1 MRKIR
6 GTMLRS
12 IALLALTRAARP
24 PIKLSRRTAI
34 ATLAPIP
41 ANAMWQLWLPSDME
55 RFVAEADATADSVL
69 AAMDKCAETSW
80 MMNMGSA
87 KGILIEKVI
96 AQRRPKRLLEIGT
109 FLGYMSIRL
118 ARSMPGD
125 SILTTVEIDE
135 DNYAASRRIRAKA
148 LGKWDESVVALKANA
163 STAINS
169 LKGPFDFVLM
179 DHWKPDY
186 ARDLEA
192 LRKAGLLADKCLVVA
207 DNVLFPGAPELLDYL
222 NVPYVPATDAVS
234 GQACLAAAADI
245 DQKFL
250 KRAENDL
257 KAIRRRG
264 GDDVEADLADASSRL
279 EGYKRAAASRPARDA
294 VYSGN
299 GFATTLER
307 TPFEYRPDTPDAMT
321 FSEYSR

>member
-1 MRKIR
+1 MRGSR
-6 GTMLRS
+6 GA
-12 IALLALTRAARP
+12 IARLLVAMTITRAHR
-24 PIKLSRRTAI
+24 LVRRRTAI
-34 ATLAPIP
+34 AALAPIP

-55 RFVAEADATADSVL
+55 RFVAEADANADSVL

-87 KGILIEKVI
+87 KGVLIEKVI
-96 AQRRPKRLLEIGT
+96 QQRRPKRLLEIGT

-118 ARSMPGD
+118 ARSMPVD
-125 SILTTVEIDE
+125 AILTTVEIDE

-148 LGKWDESVVALKANA
+148 LGKRDDSVVALKANA
-163 STAINS
+163 SEALKS

-192 LRKAGLLADKCLVVA
+192 LRRKGLLADKCMVVA

-234 GQACLAAAADI
+234 GQACLQAAADI

-264 GDDVEADLADASSRL
+264 GDDVEADLADASARL
-279 EGYKRAAASRPARDA
+279 EAYKRAAASRPARDA

-299 GFATTLER
+299 GFATTLAR

>member
-1 MRKIR
+1 
-6 GTMLRS
+6 
-12 IALLALTRAARP
+12 
-24 PIKLSRRTAI
+24 
-34 ATLAPIP
+34 
-41 ANAMWQLWLPSDME
+41 MWQLWLPSDME

-69 AAMDKCAETSW
+69 AQMDRCAETSW

-87 KGILIEKVI
+87 KGDLIEKVVK
-96 AQRRPKRLLEIGT
+96 QRRPKRLLEIGT

-118 ARSMPGD
+118 ARSMPVD
-125 SILTTVEIDE
+125 STLTTIEIDG

-148 LGKWDESVVALKANA
+148 LGKRDDSVVALKANA
-163 STAINS
+163 SHAIQA

-192 LRKAGLLADKCLVVA
+192 LRKKGLLADKCLVVA

-222 NVPYVPATDAVS
+222 NVPYVPASDAVS
-234 GQACLAAAADI
+234 GQACLAAAADV
-245 DQKFL
+245 DAKFL

-264 GDDVEADLADASSRL
+264 GDDVEADVADASSRL
-279 EGYKRAAASRPARDA
+279 EAYKRAAASRPARDA
-294 VYSGN
+294 VYYGS

>member
-1 MRKIR
+1 
-6 GTMLRS
+6 MLKT
-12 IALLALTRAARP
+12 ATLLALARAARP
-24 PIKLSRRTAI
+24 PIKLGRRAALSLLT
-34 ATLAPIP
+34 PMP

-69 AAMDKCAETSW
+69 AQMDKCAETSW

-96 AQRRPKRLLEIGT
+96 QQRRPKRLLEIGT

-118 ARSMPGD
+118 ARSMPVD
-125 SILTTVEIDE
+125 ARLTTVEIDD

-148 LGKWDESVVALKANA
+148 LGKRDDSVVALKANA
-163 STAINS
+163 SEALKS

-192 LRKAGLLADKCLVVA
+192 LRKKGLLADKCLVVA

-222 NVPYVPATDAVS
+222 NVPYVPASDAVS
-234 GQACLAAAADI
+234 GQACLAAAADV
-245 DQKFL
+245 DDKFL
-250 KRAENDL
+250 KRAQKDL
-257 KAIRRRG
+257 ATIKRRG
-264 GDDVEADLADASSRL
+264 GDDMAADVADAERRL
-279 EGYKRAAASRPARDA
+279 DRYRKAASARPARDA
-294 VYSGN
+294 VYYGS
-299 GFATTLER
+299 GFATTLAR

>member
-1 MRKIR
+1 
-6 GTMLRS
+6 MLRS
-12 IALLALTRAARP
+12 IIALLALARAARP
-24 PIKLSRRTAI
+24 PIKLGRRAALSLLT
-34 ATLAPIP
+34 PMP

-69 AAMDKCAETSW
+69 AQMDKCAETSW

-87 KGILIEKVI
+87 KGDLIEKVVR
-96 AQRRPKRLLEIGT
+96 QRRPKRLLEIGT

-118 ARSMPGD
+118 ARSMPVD
-125 SILTTVEIDE
+125 STLTTIEIDA

-148 LGKWDESVVALKANA
+148 LGKRDESVVALKANA
-163 STAINS
+163 SEA
-169 LKGPFDFVLM
+169 LKTFKQPFDFVLM

-192 LRKAGLLADKCLVVA
+192 LRQKGLLADKCMVVA

-222 NVPYVPATDAVS
+222 NVPYVPANDAVS
-234 GQACLAAAADI
+234 GQACLQAAADV
-245 DQKFL
+245 DTKFI

-257 KAIRRRG
+257 KTIRRRG
-264 GDDVEADLADASSRL
+264 GDDMAADVADAELRI
-279 EGYKRAAASRPARDA
+279 ERYKRAAAARPARDA

-299 GFATTLER
+299 GFATTLAR

>member
-1 MRKIR
+1 
-6 GTMLRS
+6 MLRS
-12 IALLALTRAARP
+12 IALLALARAARP
-24 PIKLSRRTAI
+24 PIKLSRRAALSLLT
-34 ATLAPIP
+34 PMP

-55 RFVAEADATADSVL
+55 RFVAEADANADSVL

-87 KGILIEKVI
+87 KGVLIEKVI
-96 AQRRPKRLLEIGT
+96 QQRRPKRLLEIGT

-118 ARSMPGD
+118 ARSMPVD
-125 SILTTVEIDE
+125 ARLTTVEIDE

-148 LGKWDESVVALKANA
+148 LGKRDDSVVALKANA
-163 STAINS
+163 SQAIQS

-192 LRKAGLLADKCLVVA
+192 LRKKGLLADKCLVVA

-222 NVPYVPATDAVS
+222 NVPYVQATDAVS
-234 GQACLAAAADI
+234 GQACLQAAADI
-245 DQKFL
+245 DAKFL

-257 KAIRRRG
+257 KVIRRRG

-279 EGYKRAAASRPARDA
+279 EAYKRAAASRPARDA
-294 VYSGN
+294 VYYGS

>member
-1 MRKIR
+1 
-6 GTMLRS
+6 MLRS

-24 PIKLSRRTAI
+24 PIKLSRRAALSLLT
-34 ATLAPIP
+34 PMP

-55 RFVAEADATADSVL
+55 RFVAEADANAESVL
-69 AAMDKCAETSW
+69 AQMDKCAETSW

-87 KGILIEKVI
+87 KGDLIEKVI
-96 AQRRPKRLLEIGT
+96 QQRRPKRLLEIGT

-118 ARSMPGD
+118 ARSMPED
-125 SILTTVEIDE
+125 AKLTTIEIDA

-148 LGKWDESVVALKANA
+148 LGKRDDSVIALKANA
-163 STAINS
+163 SEALKT

-186 ARDLEA
+186 ARDLES
-192 LRKAGLLADKCLVVA
+192 LRKAGLLADKCMVVA

-222 NVPYVPATDAVS
+222 NVPYVPANDAVS
-234 GQACLAAAADI
+234 GQACLQASADV
-245 DQKFL
+245 DAKFI

-257 KAIRRRG
+257 KAIKRRG
-264 GDDVEADLADASSRL
+264 GDDMAADVADAELRI
-279 EGYKRAAASRPARDA
+279 ERYRKAAAARPARDA

-299 GFATTLER
+299 GFSTTLAR

>member
-1 MRKIR
+1 
-6 GTMLRS
+6 MLRS
-12 IALLALTRAARP
+12 IALLALARAARP
-24 PIKLSRRTAI
+24 PIKLSRRAALSLLT
-34 ATLAPIP
+34 PMP

-55 RFVAEADATADSVL
+55 RFVAEAEPTADSVL
-69 AAMDKCAETSW
+69 AAMDRCAETSW
-80 MMNMGSA
+80 MMNMGSD

-96 AQRRPKRLLEIGT
+96 TQRRPKRLLEIGT

-148 LGKWDESVVALKANA
+148 LGKRDDSVVALKANA
-163 STAINS
+163 SQAIQS

-192 LRKAGLLADKCLVVA
+192 LRKKGLLADKCLVVA

-222 NVPYVPATDAVS
+222 NVPYVQATDAVS
-234 GQACLAAAADI
+234 GQACLQAAADV
-245 DQKFL
+245 DAKFL

-257 KAIRRRG
+257 KVIRRRG

-279 EGYKRAAASRPARDA
+279 EAYKRAAASRPARDA
-294 VYSGN
+294 VYYGS

>member
-1 MRKIR
+1 
-6 GTMLRS
+6 MLRS
-12 IALLALTRAARP
+12 IALLALARAARP
-24 PIKLSRRTAI
+24 PLKLGRRAALSLLT
-34 ATLAPIP
+34 PMP

-55 RFVAEADATADSVL
+55 RFVAEADANADSVL
-69 AAMDKCAETSW
+69 AQMDKCAETSW

-87 KGILIEKVI
+87 KGILIEKLI
-96 AQRRPKRLLEIGT
+96 QERRPKRLLEIGT

-118 ARSMPGD
+118 ARSMPD
-125 SILTTVEIDE
+125 DAILTTVEIDD

-148 LGKWDESVVALKANA
+148 LGKRDESVVALKANA
-163 STAINS
+163 SHAIQS
-169 LKGPFDFVLM
+169 FKQPFDFVLM

-192 LRKAGLLADKCLVVA
+192 LRKKGLLADKCLVVA

-222 NVPYVPATDAVS
+222 HVPYVPATDAVS
-234 GQACLAAAADI
+234 GQACLQAAADI
-245 DQKFL
+245 DAKFL

-257 KAIRRRG
+257 KVIRRRG
-264 GDDVEADLADASSRL
+264 GDDVEADVADASARL
-279 EGYKRAAASRPARDA
+279 EAYKRAAASRPARDA

>member
-1 MRKIR
+1 
-6 GTMLRS
+6 MLRS
-12 IALLALTRAARP
+12 IALLALARAARP
-24 PIKLSRRTAI
+24 PMKLGRRAALSLLT
-34 ATLAPIP
+34 PMP

-69 AAMDKCAETSW
+69 AQMDKCAETSW

-87 KGILIEKVI
+87 KGDLIEKVVR
-96 AQRRPKRLLEIGT
+96 QRRPKRLLEIGT

-118 ARSMPGD
+118 ARSMPVD
-125 SILTTVEIDE
+125 SILTTIEIDA

-148 LGKWDESVVALKANA
+148 LGKRDDSVIALKANA
-163 STAINS
+163 SEALKT

-186 ARDLEA
+186 ARDLES
-192 LRKAGLLADKCLVVA
+192 LRKAGLLADKCMVVA

-222 NVPYVPATDAVS
+222 NVPYVPANDAVS
-234 GQACLAAAADI
+234 GQACLQAAADV
-245 DQKFL
+245 DAKFI

-264 GDDVEADLADASSRL
+264 GDDMAADVADAELRI
-279 EGYKRAAASRPARDA
+279 ERYKRAAAARPARDA

-299 GFATTLER
+299 GFSTTLAR

>member
-1 MRKIR
+1 
-6 GTMLRS
+6 MLRS
-12 IALLALTRAARP
+12 IALLALARAARP
-24 PIKLSRRTAI
+24 PLKLGRRAALSLLT
-34 ATLAPIP
+34 PMP

-55 RFVAEADATADSVL
+55 RFVAEADANADSVL
-69 AAMDKCAETSW
+69 AQMDKCAETSW

-118 ARSMPGD
+118 ARSMPED
-125 SILTTVEIDE
+125 ASLTTIEIDD
-135 DNYAASRRIRAKA
+135 DNFAASRRIRAKA
-148 LGKWDESVVALKANA
+148 LGKRDDSVVALKANA
-163 STAINS
+163 SQAIQS
-169 LKGPFDFVLM
+169 FKQPFDFVLM

-192 LRKAGLLADKCLVVA
+192 LRKKGLLADKCLVVA

-222 NVPYVPATDAVS
+222 NVPYVQATDAVS
-234 GQACLAAAADI
+234 GQACLQAAADI
-245 DQKFL
+245 DAKFL

-257 KAIRRRG
+257 KVIRRRG
-264 GDDVEADLADASSRL
+264 GDDVEADVADASSRL
-279 EGYKRAAASRPARDA
+279 EAYKRAAASRPARDA

>member
-1 MRKIR
+1 MH
-6 GTMLRS
+6 RS
-12 IALLALTRAARP
+12 IIALLALTRAARP
-24 PIKLSRRTAI
+24 PIKIGRRAALSLLT
-34 ATLAPIP
+34 PMP

-55 RFVAEADATADSVL
+55 RFVAEADANAESVL
-69 AAMDKCAETSW
+69 AQMDKCAETSW

-87 KGILIEKVI
+87 KGDLIEKVVQ
-96 AQRRPKRLLEIGT
+96 QRRPKKLLEIGT

-118 ARSMPGD
+118 ARSMPVD
-125 SILTTVEIDE
+125 SILTTVEIDD
-135 DNYAASRRIRAKA
+135 DNFAASRRIRAKA
-148 LGKWDESVVALKANA
+148 LGKRDDNVIALKANA
-163 STAINS
+163 SEALKS

-186 ARDLEA
+186 ARDLES
-192 LRKAGLLADKCLVVA
+192 LRRKGLLADKCLVVA

-222 NVPYVPATDAVS
+222 NVPYVQATDAVS
-234 GQACLAAAADI
+234 GQACLQAAADV
-245 DQKFL
+245 DAKFI

-279 EGYKRAAASRPARDA
+279 EAYKRAAASRPARDA

>member
-1 MRKIR
+1 
-6 GTMLRS
+6 MLRS
-12 IALLALTRAARP
+12 IALLALARAARP
-24 PIKLSRRTAI
+24 PIKLSRRAALSLLT
-34 ATLAPIP
+34 PMP

-55 RFVAEADATADSVL
+55 RFVAEADANADSVL

-87 KGILIEKVI
+87 KGVLIEKVI
-96 AQRRPKRLLEIGT
+96 QQRRPKRLLEIGT

-118 ARSMPGD
+118 ARSMPVD
-125 SILTTVEIDE
+125 ARLTTVEIDE

-148 LGKWDESVVALKANA
+148 LGKRDENVIALKANA
-163 STAINS
+163 SEAIKS
-169 LKGPFDFVLM
+169 FKQPFDFVLM

-192 LRKAGLLADKCLVVA
+192 LRKKGLLADKCLVVA

-222 NVPYVPATDAVS
+222 NVPYVQATDAVS
-234 GQACLAAAADI
+234 GQACLQAAADI
-245 DQKFL
+245 DAKFL

-257 KAIRRRG
+257 KVIRRRG
-264 GDDVEADLADASSRL
+264 GDDVEADVADASARL
-279 EGYKRAAASRPARDA
+279 EAYRRAAASRPARDA

-299 GFATTLER
+299 GFSTTLER

>member
-1 MRKIR
+1 
-6 GTMLRS
+6 MLRT
-12 IALLALTRAARP
+12 ATLLALTRAARP
-24 PIKLSRRTAI
+24 PMKLRRRAALSLLT
-34 ATLAPIP
+34 PMP

-55 RFVAEADATADSVL
+55 RFVAEADANADSVL

-87 KGILIEKVI
+87 KGVLIEKVI
-96 AQRRPKRLLEIGT
+96 QQRRPKRLLEIGT

-118 ARSMPGD
+118 ARSMPVD
-125 SILTTVEIDE
+125 ARLTTVEIDE

-148 LGKWDESVVALKANA
+148 LGKRDDSVVALKANA
-163 STAINS
+163 SQAIQS

-192 LRKAGLLADKCLVVA
+192 LRKKGLLADKCLVVA

-222 NVPYVPATDAVS
+222 NVPYVQATDAVS
-234 GQACLAAAADI
+234 GQACLQAAADI
-245 DQKFL
+245 DAKFL

-257 KAIRRRG
+257 KVIRRRG
-264 GDDVEADLADASSRL
+264 GDDVEADVADASARL
-279 EGYKRAAASRPARDA
+279 EAYRRAAASRPARDA

-299 GFATTLER
+299 GFSTTLER